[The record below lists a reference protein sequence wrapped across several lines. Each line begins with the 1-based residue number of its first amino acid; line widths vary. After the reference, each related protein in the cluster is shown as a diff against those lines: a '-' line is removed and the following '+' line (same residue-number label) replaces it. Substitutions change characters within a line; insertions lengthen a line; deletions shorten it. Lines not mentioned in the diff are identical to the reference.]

1 MRYYLIVILDDNG
14 DYIFRLDT
22 AHSFAELISIN
33 KNNLN
38 DIIEITELSKG
49 D

>member
-1 MRYYLIVILDDNG
+1 MRYYLVVILDDNG
-14 DYIFRLDT
+14 DYIFRLDF
-22 AHSFAELISIN
+22 ASSFAELISIN

-38 DIIEITELSKG
+38 NIIEITELSKG

>member
-22 AHSFAELISIN
+22 SSFAELISIN

-38 DIIEITELSKG
+38 YIIEITELSKG